1 MNMMTQQQAGSPDPR
16 RGGLWRASAVVYWL
30 LVTELC
36 FLLAA
41 LPGLVGILLLE
52 RSASNIPLYALC
64 LVPLAPA
71 FSAAIS
77 SLEYRPRADDL
88 SVWRRFWVSYA
99 RNLFDVLLIWV
110 PALLF
115 ATVLGITIAFGAAS
129 GVDGFFVGAA
139 VVFLVVLA
147 VWTSHGIVIASLFR
161 FRARDRARLALYY
174 LAAKPLVSL
183 GALSYLVLAA
193 ALIAFTSDVV
203 AALAAVLFAAVA
215 LVNAKAMILDIR
227 ERFVG
232 PDPALT

>member
-1 MNMMTQQQAGSPDPR
+1 MDMMTQQQAGSPDPR

-41 LPGLVGILLLE
+41 LPGLAGIVLLE

-99 RNLFDVLLIWV
+99 RNVFDVLLIWV

-232 PDPALT
+232 PEPALT